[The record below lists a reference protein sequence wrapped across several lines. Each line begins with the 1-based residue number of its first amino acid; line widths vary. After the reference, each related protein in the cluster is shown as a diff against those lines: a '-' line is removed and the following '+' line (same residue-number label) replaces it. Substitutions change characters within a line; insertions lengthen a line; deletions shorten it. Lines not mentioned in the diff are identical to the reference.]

1 MKLKLSYTGQNDLFV
16 RRILKEELFCS
27 FNDKNQEEA
36 HICNHNLYYELA
48 QTIKKLINEHVI
60 PVAIETDVSPT
71 EIQVS
76 KIALVPQ

>member
-1 MKLKLSYTGQNDLFV
+1 MKLKLSYTGQNDLFI

-48 QTIKKLINEHVI
+48 QILKQINKWACYTCCYRDWCE
-60 PVAIETDVSPT
+60 SNGNSS
-71 EIQVS
+71 Q
-76 KIALVPQ
+76 

>member
-1 MKLKLSYTGQNDLFV
+1 MKLKLSYTGQNDLFI

-48 QTIKKLINEHVI
+48 QILKQIN
-60 PVAIETDVSPT
+60 
-71 EIQVS
+71 
-76 KIALVPQ
+76 K